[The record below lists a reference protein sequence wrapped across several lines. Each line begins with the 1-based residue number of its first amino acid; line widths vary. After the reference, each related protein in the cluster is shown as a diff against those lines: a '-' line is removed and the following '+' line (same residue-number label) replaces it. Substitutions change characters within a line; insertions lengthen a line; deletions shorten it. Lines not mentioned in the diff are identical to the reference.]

1 MVLEVVINCMFKWI
15 VFMVGILFVIGV
27 VFFVLY
33 YYLKVVKK
41 VDIFE
46 WLLLFMLFFIFGL
59 VGVGIMYGVL
69 LVSWDFK

>member
-1 MVLEVVINCMFKWI
+1 MLEVVINCMFKWI